1 MARILK
7 TVLIYLIS
15 DPDGQ
20 IVTLRAVTELRILYL
35 ADFFVCA
42 IEILQKMT
50 IISQSS
56 FFMLMISHDELSLA
70 ISSMQ
75 DINCL

>member
-1 MARILK
+1 M
-7 TVLIYLIS
+7 LIYLIS

-20 IVTLRAVTELRILYL
+20 IVRLRAVTELRILCF
-35 ADFFVCA
+35 AHFFVRA
-42 IEILQKMT
+42 IEILQKIT

-56 FFMLMISHDELSLA
+56 FFMSTLSQDELSLA

>member
-1 MARILK
+1 MVLK
-7 TVLIYLIS
+7 YGKNIKNCVVYLIS

-20 IVTLRAVTELRILYL
+20 IVRLRAVTELRILYL

-56 FFMLMISHDELSLA
+56 FL
-70 ISSMQ
+70 
-75 DINCL
+75 C

>member
-42 IEILQKMT
+42 IEILQKIT
-50 IISQSS
+50 IISQSL
-56 FFMLMISHDELSLA
+56 FFMLMISHD
-70 ISSMQ
+70 
-75 DINCL
+75 

>member
-35 ADFFVCA
+35 ADFLCV
-42 IEILQKMT
+42 
-50 IISQSS
+50 
-56 FFMLMISHDELSLA
+56 
-70 ISSMQ
+70 
-75 DINCL
+75 